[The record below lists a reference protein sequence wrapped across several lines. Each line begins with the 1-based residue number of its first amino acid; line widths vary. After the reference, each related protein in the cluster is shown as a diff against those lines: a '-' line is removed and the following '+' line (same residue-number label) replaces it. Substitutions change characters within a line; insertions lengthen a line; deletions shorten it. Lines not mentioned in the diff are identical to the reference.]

1 MKPDA
6 LAEALRAM
14 LISPNECDANGEC
27 ANVVD
32 AIFACG
38 RIVSHGLKQ
47 VAANDHS
54 TRVADGIFELARA
67 VDRLADAA
75 AGRMGREVKS

>member
-1 MKPDA
+1 METDA
-6 LAEALRAM
+6 LAEAVRGALVSA
-14 LISPNECDANGEC
+14 NESDRGGNA

-38 RIVSHGLKQ
+38 RIVRYGLKQ

-54 TRVADGIFELARA
+54 NWVADGLVELPPARRKTSA
-67 VDRLADAA
+67 PVH
-75 AGRMGREVKS
+75 GR

>member
-6 LAEALRAM
+6 LAEALQAT

-38 RIVSHGLKQ
+38 RIVCHGLKQ
-47 VAANDHS
+47 VAVNDHS
-54 TRVADGIFELARA
+54 NRVADALAELARQ
-67 VDRLADAA
+67 VGRVADALGA
-75 AGRMGREVKS
+75 KVVGDE